1 MRGIEN
7 VRALCA
13 GALMLSGTLIWVQQ
27 SAGFQTSFAAGQQ
40 SSPAKPAKT
49 EKPKEWKGKLVDANC
64 VVKALNA
71 VSAHDL
77 SSAGQ
82 GFPHFANGPSQPEPS
97 PGGGAQQAQTP
108 AVVTCPGLGCLT
120 PDGKTGPYPIRGGLG
135 GPMGST
141 TTEDPGTRSDV
152 KARMRR
158 AALVEDAIK
167 RCAASKSTSE
177 FGLALSS
184 GQLIGFD
191 QDGNSKASQAIKV
204 AELSPGKPA
213 KATVKGIEVSS
224 GLVQVT
230 SVQINGKRRK

>member
-1 MRGIEN
+1 M
-7 VRALCA
+7 
-13 GALMLSGTLIWVQQ
+13 GTTTTD
-27 SAGFQTSFAAGQQ
+27 G
-40 SSPAKPAKT
+40 
-49 EKPKEWKGKLVDANC
+49 
-64 VVKALNA
+64 
-71 VSAHDL
+71 
-77 SSAGQ
+77 
-82 GFPHFANGPSQPEPS
+82 
-97 PGGGAQQAQTP
+97 PGG
-108 AVVTCPGLGCLT
+108 
-120 PDGKTGPYPIRGGLG
+120 
-135 GPMGST
+135 
-141 TTEDPGTRSDV
+141 RSDV

-158 AALVEDAIK
+158 AALIEDVVK